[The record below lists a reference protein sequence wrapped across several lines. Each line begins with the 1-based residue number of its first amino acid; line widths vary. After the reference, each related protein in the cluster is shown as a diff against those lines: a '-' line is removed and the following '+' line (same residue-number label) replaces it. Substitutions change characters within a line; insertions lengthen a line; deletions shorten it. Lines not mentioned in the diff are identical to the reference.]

1 MERTKR
7 GRRSFWPLY
16 EYKWDG
22 LLDAKTLTRD
32 RPAKTTSLN
41 PQEIGLDVQFRSFA
55 MDMEASTN
63 MKKCMSRASWADS
76 TAAPTESTSEV
87 VSGRSDFLDEMV
99 AAGAVDASAV
109 AHRGAIGPAG
119 DSCGRDGDGGG
130 GSSVS
135 T

>member
-87 VSGRSDFLDEMV
+87 ISGFLDEMI
-99 AAGAVDASAV
+99 AAGAVDASAI
-109 AHRGAIGPAG
+109 ADQGAIGPVG
-119 DSCGRDGDGGG
+119 DSGEGRDGDGGG
-130 GSSVS
+130 GPRSVN

>member
-1 MERTKR
+1 MESAKK

-16 EYKWDG
+16 EYMWDG
-22 LLDAKTLTRD
+22 LLDAKKLTRG
-32 RPAKTTSLN
+32 RPAKNTSLN

-87 VSGRSDFLDEMV
+87 VSGFLDEMV
-99 AAGAVDASAV
+99 AAGAVDVEAIAD
-109 AHRGAIGPAG
+109 RGASGP
-119 DSCGRDGDGGG
+119 GGG
-130 GSSVS
+130 GGGPDGDAGSRARAD